1 MHKSS
6 HLTREEEIESVNQI
20 RKMLSD
26 AGLRTTSARLAVV
39 RRLQAAKSPLSH
51 AEVAENLVP
60 LGFDKATVFRNLTD
74 LVNAGLVSRT
84 ELGDHVWRFELRN
97 KSHKNEQH
105 PHFVCV
111 DCGSVTCLH
120 DVDMPKSAQQSWS
133 RIGRVTE
140 ILLKG
145 HCNTCCAK

>member
-1 MHKSS
+1 VEKSS
-6 HLTREEEIESVNQI
+6 RMTHDEEIESVSQI
-20 RKMLSD
+20 RTLLSEV
-26 AGLRTTSARLAVV
+26 GLRTTSARLAVV
-39 RRLQAAKSPLSH
+39 RRLQGAKSPLSH

-74 LVNAGLVSRT
+74 LVDAGLVSRT
-84 ELGDHVWRFELRN
+84 ELGDHVWRFELR
-97 KSHKNEQH
+97 KAHADEQH

-120 DVDMPKSAQQSWS
+120 DVDMPKTAQKSWAKV
-133 RIGRVTE
+133 GKVTE

-145 HCNTCCAK
+145 HCNTCTTAH